1 MIIYFDESYDRRHR
15 YLLLG
20 ALFLPET
27 RLANRGIRSIKKR
40 YRDLASGHK
49 FSDLKY
55 SKSNDNFMAQVC
67 RDVIDL
73 FVLDQSSYFRC
84 VVIDTG
90 LDGFSWRYFGGG
102 PTPTPLVKAR
112 AYNSFAS
119 LILGRNLE
127 GVQDAVLLADRLTR
141 TPGDNFA
148 DSIIADLRPR
158 IREVRSIDSGLE
170 QYQLGQMCDILLGV
184 VLGDLVP
191 PKNANKLGLIEDAK
205 HALKAPSFEAEYWQ
219 SHSRPQLDR
228 RHGKFQV
235 WHWKPQ

>member
-1 MIIYFDESYDRRHR
+1 M
-15 YLLLG
+15 
-20 ALFLPET
+20 
-27 RLANRGIRSIKKR
+27 
-40 YRDLASGHK
+40 
-49 FSDLKY
+49 
-55 SKSNDNFMAQVC
+55 
-67 RDVIDL
+67 
-73 FVLDQSSYFRC
+73 
-84 VVIDTG
+84 
-90 LDGFSWRYFGGG
+90 
-102 PTPTPLVKAR
+102 
-112 AYNSFAS
+112 
-119 LILGRNLE
+119 E

-191 PKNANKLGLIEDAK
+191 PKNANKRGLIEYAK

-235 WHWKPQ
+235 WHWKPK